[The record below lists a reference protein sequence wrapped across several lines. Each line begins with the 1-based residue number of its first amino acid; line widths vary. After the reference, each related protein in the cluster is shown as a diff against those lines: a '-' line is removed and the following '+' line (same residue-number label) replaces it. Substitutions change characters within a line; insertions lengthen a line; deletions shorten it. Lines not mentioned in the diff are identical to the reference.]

1 MLGTA
6 YFTEHSTPRRCR
18 TRGRRPHVPSSKPTM
33 SKSALNI
40 RSGQLRFPDFCYRG
54 TWRPTMLAT
63 VEGAVCVGSAPSG
76 ERVSRPA
83 SLSRQTLF
91 AILFQIMFERPGQA
105 GTAPSREPEKT
116 KENRYSGAGD
126 PPPFGVPSDRA
137 ARTSPPPPRVE
148 SRASKPHKSSIRRT
162 RNSSRIAPAR
172 SYSTL
177 ISIVCATLSAARHP
191 NQQSREGA
199 GGD

>member
-6 YFTEHSTPRRCR
+6 YFTEHSTPRSCR

-91 AILFQIMFERPGQA
+91 AILFQIMFECPGQA
-105 GTAPSREPEKT
+105 GTPPSREPQKT
-116 KENRYSGAGD
+116 KENRYSRRPIRPLEARL
-126 PPPFGVPSDRA
+126 PMVRHAHCYPHPAPNHAPQNHINLRSDAPGTARA
-137 ARTSPPPPRVE
+137 LRQHAL
-148 SRASKPHKSSIRRT
+148 IR
-162 RNSSRIAPAR
+162 
-172 SYSTL
+172 
-177 ISIVCATLSAARHP
+177 H
-191 NQQSREGA
+191 
-199 GGD
+199 